1 MLDNI
6 HSIQEKVDT
15 LIRWVGEMRVLIQN
29 PYING
34 LNMSKVIEDL
44 GGYAVDLRNDIAQ
57 LEKDAEQALTPEI
70 EETATVEQ

>member
-15 LIRWVGEMRVLIQN
+15 LISWVGEMRVLIQN

-34 LNMSKVIEDL
+34 LNIPKVIEDL

-57 LEKDAEQALTPEI
+57 LEKDAKQALTPEI
-70 EETATVEQ
+70 EETATAEQ